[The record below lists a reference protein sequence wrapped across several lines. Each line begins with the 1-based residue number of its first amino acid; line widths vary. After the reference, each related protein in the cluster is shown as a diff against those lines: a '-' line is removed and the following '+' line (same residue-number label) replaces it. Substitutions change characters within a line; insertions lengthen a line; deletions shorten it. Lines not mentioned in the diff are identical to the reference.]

1 MTEKHKLPIIHYLA
15 ICKSPFVRFDNFCK
29 KNISTDLVEIRQ
41 NIACDCGNI
50 NHQLLIQIE
59 SF

>member
-29 KNISTDLVEIRQ
+29 KIFQRIWWKSVKILPVTVEISIT
-41 NIACDCGNI
+41 N
-50 NHQLLIQIE
+50 
-59 SF
+59 F